1 MRAFHSTVFAASLL
15 ALAAAGFPGGA
26 TAQEEKV
33 LNVYNWSDYIAPD
46 TLEKFTQE
54 TGIKVN
60 YDVYDGNEILEAK
73 LLAGKSGYDVV
84 FPSASPF
91 LANHIKANVY
101 RKLDRAK
108 LPNIANVQPES
119 MKALETSDPGNLYA
133 VPYMTAP
140 TGIGYNVAKIKALL
154 PSAPTDSWALLFD
167 PKVTQKLQAC
177 GISLLDASDEVFP
190 AVFAYTGQVP
200 TNLDPKQLDAAA
212 AVLAKIRPHLK
223 YIHSSSYINDLANGD
238 LCVAHGYGG
247 DLVQARERAKEA
259 NKGVEIK
266 VIVPKE
272 GTNMVTDVM
281 AVPADAPHPDNAHKF
296 IDFLMRP
303 EIIGAITNAVGYAN
317 SIKGAEKFVTPEI
330 QNDPAIYPPDAIR
343 AKLFVPPVAP
353 QDYLR
358 NRTRAWTRF
367 KSRY

>member
-1 MRAFHSTVFAASLL
+1 MRAFLVKLVAASLF
-15 ALAAAGFPGGA
+15 AFAATAAGA
-26 TAQEEKV
+26 EEEKV
-33 LNVYNWSDYIAPD
+33 LNVYNWSDYVAPD
-46 TLEKFTQE
+46 TLERFTKE

-60 YDVYDGNEILEAK
+60 YDVYDSNEILEAK

-91 LANHIKANVY
+91 LANHIKARIY
-101 RKLDRAK
+101 QKLDRSK
-108 LPNIANVQPES
+108 LTNYGNVLPEAL
-119 MKALETSDPGNLYA
+119 KVLETSDPGNLYA

-140 TGIGYNVAKIKALL
+140 TGIGYNVAKIKSLL
-154 PSAPTDSWALLFD
+154 PGAPTDSWAMLFD

-177 GISLLDASDEVFP
+177 GISLLDDPAEVFP
-190 AVFAYTGQVP
+190 AVFAYSGQPP
-200 TNLDPKQLDAAA
+200 TNLDAKQLDAAA
-212 AVLAKIRPHLK
+212 SVLTKIRAHLK

-247 DLVQARERAKEA
+247 DLVQARQRAKEA
-259 NKGVEIK
+259 NKGVEIQI
-266 VIVPKE
+266 IVPKE

-303 EIIGAITNAVGYAN
+303 DVIGAITNAVGYAN
-317 SIKGAEKFVTPEI
+317 SIKGAEKFVKPEI
-330 QNDPAIYPPDAIR
+330 QNDPAIYPPEAVR
-343 AKLFVPPVAP
+343 AKLFVPPVAS

-358 NRTRAWTRF
+358 TRTRAWTKF
-367 KSRY
+367 KTRY